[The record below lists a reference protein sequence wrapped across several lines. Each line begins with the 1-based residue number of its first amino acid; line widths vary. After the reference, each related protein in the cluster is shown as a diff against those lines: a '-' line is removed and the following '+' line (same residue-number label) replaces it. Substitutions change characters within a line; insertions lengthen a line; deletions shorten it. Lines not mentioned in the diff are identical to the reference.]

1 MATTHPD
8 TVITWGVADME
19 RQLGDGC
26 VTTVHWTVEATDGQ
40 HYANAYGSIG
50 LQPPDDGLIHFEDL
64 TPEVVTDWVK
74 EQLGEEVEAME
85 ESLRK
90 QIAFKRA
97 PKTANGLPWQDKQE
111 EVEVA

>member
-1 MATTHPD
+1 MPTTAPK

-26 VTTVHWTVEATDGQ
+26 VTTVHWTIDATDGQ
-40 HYANAYGSIG
+40 HNAHAYGSIG
-50 LQPPDDGLIHFEDL
+50 LEPPEGELIPFEEV
-64 TPEVVTDWVK
+64 TPELVTGWVK
-74 EQLGEEVEAME
+74 EKLGEEAKAME

-97 PKTANGLPWQDKQE
+97 PQTAAGLPWSTAAEPAEQ
-111 EVEVA
+111 A

>member
-1 MATTHPD
+1 MATTQSD

-40 HYANAYGSIG
+40 HNAHAYGSIG
-50 LQPPDDGLIHFEDL
+50 LEPPEGELIPFEDL
-64 TPEVVTDWVK
+64 TPEVACSWVK
-74 EQLGEEVEAME
+74 EQLGEEATAME
-85 ESLRK
+85 ESLCK
-90 QIAFKRA
+90 QLAFKRA

-111 EVEVA
+111 EAEVA